1 MNKRVDLML
10 VQNLDDIHLYDSVI
24 VPFGKALVG
33 DLVEYA
39 GTVGRVVN
47 VVEFIERD
55 SSIIKYAKMVS
66 DVYEDNLTVYSKH
79 FEVKEEETDGESV

>member
-1 MNKRVDLML
+1 MDKRVDLLL
-10 VQNLDDIHLYDSVI
+10 VQNLDDIHLCDSII

-33 DLVEYA
+33 DLVEYE
-39 GTVGRVVN
+39 GSIGRVVN

-66 DVYEDNLTVYSKH
+66 DVFEDNLTVYSKH
-79 FEVKEEETDGESV
+79 FEIKEDEKDGESV

>member
-1 MNKRVDLML
+1 MDKRVDLLL

-33 DLVEYA
+33 DLVEY
-39 GTVGRVVN
+39 GGGIGRVVN

-66 DVYEDNLTVYSKH
+66 DVFEDNLTVYSKH
-79 FEVKEEETDGESV
+79 FEIKEDEKDGESV